1 MIHILAQE
9 LNNIL
14 KDTTVDYLLS
24 DMGKRMFFPKGI
36 IAQSAEAKQF
46 GKKANATIGITV
58 NDGLP
63 VCLPAVQ
70 KHLPTLSTSE
80 SVAYAPTAGLPKLR
94 EIWKEKLFVKNP
106 SLKGKNISTPVV
118 VPGLT
123 AGISYI
129 SDLFLSEGED
139 LLACDPSWDNYALVV
154 ESRRNANLKQFQMF
168 WGDGYEGGF
177 NIDALKSAMEEEA
190 KKTGKVRVILNFP
203 QNPSGYS
210 PTKDEAQQ
218 ICKVVK
224 EVAESGAKIL
234 VCCDDAYFGL
244 NYEENIETQSLF
256 AYLADIHENVLAVK
270 IDGPTKED
278 YVWGMRCGFLTFGCK
293 GFTAEQYDALVKKLM
308 GVIRSSVS
316 CCATP
321 SQSIMLKAF
330 EDPNLEA
337 EKKHFREILE
347 GRYRKARAYID
358 TKKGHTVL
366 SPMPFN
372 SGYFMS
378 LRCNGISAEELRQ
391 KLLHEYEIGTIAI
404 DDKTLRVAF
413 SSLDKRDI
421 EQTYDAVYKAAEELK
436 SASK

>member
-1 MIHILAQE
+1 MLNTLAQE
-9 LNNIL
+9 LNETL
-14 KDTTVDYLLS
+14 KGTCYADLFST
-24 DMGKRMFFPKGI
+24 MGTRMFFPKGI
-36 IAQSAEAKQF
+36 IAQSQEAKKL
-46 GKKANATIGITV
+46 GKRANATIGTTI
-58 NDGLP
+58 NDGHPVILP
-63 VCLPAVQ
+63 QVKEQLPG
-70 KHLPTLSTSE
+70 LTPEE
-80 SVAYAPTAGLPKLR
+80 SVSYAPTAGILELRKL
-94 EIWKEKLFVKNP
+94 WKQKMVEKNP
-106 SLKGKNISTPVV
+106 SLKDKVFSMPVV

-123 AGISYI
+123 AGISYL
-129 SDLFLSEGED
+129 SDLFLSEGD
-139 LLACDPSWDNYALVV
+139 TLLAGNPSWDNYALIV
-154 ESRRNANLKQFQMF
+154 ETRRSANLKQFPMF
-168 WGDGYEGGF
+168 IGDGYEGGF
-177 NIDALKSAMEEEA
+177 NLEGFKVAVEEEA
-190 KKTGKVRVILNFP
+190 KKGSVKVLLNFP

-293 GFTAEQYDALVKKLM
+293 GFTTEQYDALVKKLM

-330 EDPNLEA
+330 EDPNLEE

-347 GRYRKARAYID
+347 GRYRKARQAID
-358 TKKGHTVL
+358 SKKGHPVL

-378 LRCNGISAEELRQ
+378 LRCNGVSAEELRQ

-421 EQTYDAVYKAAEELK
+421 EKTYDAVYKVAEELK